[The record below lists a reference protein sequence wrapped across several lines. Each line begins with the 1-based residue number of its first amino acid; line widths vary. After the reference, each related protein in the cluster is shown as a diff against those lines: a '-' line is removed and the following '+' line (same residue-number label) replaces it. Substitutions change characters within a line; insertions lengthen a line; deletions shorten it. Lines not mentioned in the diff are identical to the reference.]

1 MIYIYPDKKDENGN
15 LVYKYKVDK
24 NGYITIE
31 SKTLDNSVTVPTIRV
46 DTKTNKKD
54 TVMVEFLDY
63 SIDSD
68 NKVTSTITAKIET
81 DGTYANVY
89 LKNENEEFYCLKDI
103 YGRVEAVADFSEA
116 KDSIELL
123 KKTRDYI
130 KEHQF
135 DQMTLEVSAVDLR
148 YLSNINEPVKILD
161 RIRCISYPHG
171 MNTLFTVTELSI
183 ELDKPDSAKYTLEK
197 TLLNTSVHLRYLKQ

>member
-1 MIYIYPDKKDENGN
+1 M
-15 LVYKYKVDK
+15 DK

-89 LKNENEEFYCLKDI
+89 LKNENEEFYCLK
-103 YGRVEAVADFSEA
+103 R
-116 KDSIELL
+116 
-123 KKTRDYI
+123 YI
-130 KEHQF
+130 
-135 DQMTLEVSAVDLR
+135 R
-148 YLSNINEPVKILD
+148 
-161 RIRCISYPHG
+161 
-171 MNTLFTVTELSI
+171 
-183 ELDKPDSAKYTLEK
+183 
-197 TLLNTSVHLRYLKQ
+197 TS

>member
-1 MIYIYPDKKDENGN
+1 
-15 LVYKYKVDK
+15 
-24 NGYITIE
+24 
-31 SKTLDNSVTVPTIRV
+31 
-46 DTKTNKKD
+46 
-54 TVMVEFLDY
+54 MVEFLDY

-161 RIRCISYPHG
+161 RIR
-171 MNTLFTVTELSI
+171 LSTRN
-183 ELDKPDSAKYTLEK
+183 E
-197 TLLNTSVHLRYLKQ
+197 YLVYGN